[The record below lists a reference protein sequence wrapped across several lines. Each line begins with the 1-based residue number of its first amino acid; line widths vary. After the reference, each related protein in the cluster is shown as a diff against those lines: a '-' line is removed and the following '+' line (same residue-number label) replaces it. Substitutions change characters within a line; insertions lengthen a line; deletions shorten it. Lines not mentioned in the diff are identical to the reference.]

1 MKKTTM
7 ITYLSSALTGVA
19 LLSGCGTDDSST
31 SQVSVQVPFNTVQ
44 PPMPNDGYG
53 YDSDGTIS
61 LPDEPD
67 SSAIYAQSEQETLSY
82 YQSFETSFA
91 GVDGWGLCVEPIEIP
106 LQSVDS
112 SLVYPL
118 DTSSLERAVFLFD
131 SETMQPIE
139 TKLSN
144 DGRNIRIECE
154 SALESAKTYYLI
166 VTDDAQTQFGEPLQ
180 ADASFSNLLNT
191 PENELGERT
200 RKLKHET
207 QLAIDAYV
215 GHFAD
220 TTKEEVVYAA
230 TFTTQDTY
238 ALLDTI
244 VTENQG
250 ATLQFNPNPVTI
262 NEPIKVNTKSG
273 IGDLFVKYAKYRG
286 TLKSNYYLPFSDA
299 DSATCKLD
307 KYDPIS
313 SCPDMYRWMTNKDGS
328 HVSADNIDLKSEEQ
342 QIPVDLYLPHDETN
356 QQDIYD
362 EFKKGNIPTVIFV
375 HGVTADKSA
384 ASLMMKDFV
393 DQGILKDGYAVIA
406 IDMPY
411 HGERIIEDMDGNP
424 VSAAADKAYFI
435 NINSPLTLKGNLAQ
449 AVGDFIALRWA
460 LNNFTQALPEVHLV
474 GHSLGG
480 IVSVMISE
488 MTQPSDNRPIPNP
501 LELATANFVV
511 PGQGLVNLTL
521 SSLTLGE
528 EMADSVKASSDV
540 QRAIAETVV
549 PEQCQPDDTNQT
561 CMDAL
566 EHYRAQSTA
575 NDNAVSML
583 EDDIFQALVPVLKQG
598 VQTTIDAS
606 DPATKVSRQVDHL
619 QPTLLIEAKGNCG
632 QECELGEYMP
642 DAVVPNDA
650 TDNVMTG
657 TEPLI
662 KALALSD
669 ITNDVTANPGSV
681 IRGVIRATVGGHG
694 TYLFPYEGPMD
705 ESGLPAQEI
714 SGEGYSS
721 LNTQQEAVYQMI
733 SSLGDEITFGD
744 EDLGNVEGLE

>member
-53 YDSDGTIS
+53 YDNDGTIS

-67 SSAIYAQSEQETLSY
+67 PSAIYSQTEQETLTY
-82 YQSFETSFA
+82 YQNFETSFA
-91 GVDGWGLCVEPIEIP
+91 GVDGWGLCVEPIEVP

-112 SLVYPL
+112 ALVYPL
-118 DTSSLERAVFLFD
+118 DEQSLDGAVTLFD
-131 SETMQPIE
+131 SETMLPVK

-154 SALESAKTYYLI
+154 SALDSAKTYYLI
-166 VTDDAQTQFGEPLQ
+166 VTDDAQTKFGESLQ
-180 ADASFSNLLNT
+180 PDATFTSLLST

-200 RKLKHET
+200 RELKHKT
-207 QLAIDAYV
+207 RLAIDAYLSHV
-215 GHFAD
+215 SGA
-220 TTKEEVVYAA
+220 TEEEVVYAA

-238 ALLDTI
+238 ALLDAI
-244 VTENQG
+244 VSENQS
-250 ATLQFNPNPVTI
+250 AKLHLDSTPIVI
-262 NEPIKVNTKSG
+262 NEPIKVNSKSG
-273 IGDLFVKYAKYRG
+273 VGDLFVKYAKYSG
-286 TLKSNYYLPFSDA
+286 TLTSNYYLPFSDA
-299 DSATCKLD
+299 DSDTCKLD

-328 HVSADNIDLKSEEQ
+328 HISADNIDLKSEKQ
-342 QIPVDLYLPHDETN
+342 SIPVDLYLPYSEQGQAAIFN
-356 QQDIYD
+356 K
-362 EFKKGNIPTVIFV
+362 FKAGDIPTIIFV

-384 ASLMMKDFV
+384 ASLMMKDYV
-393 DQGILKDGYAVIA
+393 DLMSGYAVVA

-424 VSAAADKAYFI
+424 VSAAADKSYFI

-460 LNNFTQALPEVHLV
+460 LNDFTQSLPEVHLV

-488 MTQPSDNRPIPNP
+488 MTQPHINAPSTNP
-501 LELATANFVV
+501 LELTTANFVV

-540 QRAIAETVV
+540 QRAIAETVI

-566 EHYRAQSTA
+566 EHYRSQSTA
-575 NDNAVSML
+575 NHSAVSML
-583 EDDIFQALVPVLKQG
+583 EDDIFQALVPALKQG

-606 DPATKVSRQVDHL
+606 DPATKVSRQVEKL

-632 QECELGEYMP
+632 QECEIGEYMP

-650 TDNVMTG
+650 ADNVMTG

-662 KALALSD
+662 KALALND
-669 ITNDVTANPGSV
+669 ITDDVTPGGSA

-733 SSLGDEITFGD
+733 NSKGDTITFGD